1 MGLFQSSKLKGSQKS
16 WEPQVTRQLIWGEF
30 YFYDGA
36 IHAFGGGG
44 ETPDQNTQDL
54 ALSSIISL
62 LQFLL
67 FPTEAI
73 DINL

>member
-36 IHAFGGGG
+36 IHALGGWG
-44 ETPDQNTQDL
+44 DQNTQDL